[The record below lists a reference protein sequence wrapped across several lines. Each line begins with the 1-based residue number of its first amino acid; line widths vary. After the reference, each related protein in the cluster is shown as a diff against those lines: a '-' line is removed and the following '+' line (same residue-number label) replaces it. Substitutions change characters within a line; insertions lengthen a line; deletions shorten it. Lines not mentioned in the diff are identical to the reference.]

1 MQITMV
7 KKIKEDGSPC
17 RKCAEVEQ
25 RLQDSGLAHRI
36 DRIVIADER
45 DPASEGMLLAD
56 QYEID
61 RAPFFIVITDGK
73 PAVVYTVY
81 LKFLKEVLEAGI
93 TEQDEVNAII
103 DNNPDLDF
111 I

>member
-7 KKIKEDGSPC
+7 KKIKADGSPC

-36 DRIVIADER
+36 NRIVIADER
-45 DPASEGMLLAD
+45 DPGSEGMQLAR
-56 QYEID
+56 QYQVD
-61 RAPFFIVITDGK
+61 RAPFFIVKPDGK
-73 PAVVYTVY
+73 PAVIYTVF
-81 LKFLKEVLEAGI
+81 LKFLKQVLETGT
-93 TEQDEVNAII
+93 TEQDKVNALM
-103 DNNPDLDF
+103 DDNPDLDF